1 MNKKIITIVS
11 SIAVILIIAVGFF
24 FFQSSGKNSI
34 KAEHDKYLA
43 LINDTHDFNG
53 GLKGLQTLGN
63 DKGQEA
69 FKNIKTEIKIAKE
82 LKNVDS
88 SLDNKDIDSAKKS
101 IDKVD
106 SLTTDNSFDKAI
118 DWLKEDIATY
128 EKAKKEIEEAKTDDI
143 NTVIDKYKFNHSSLK
158 EKLNTD
164 STKVTLKNNEK
175 TINKQNNKSDSNDSD
190 KKTGLTFDTALNK
203 NFEHYY
209 NTLINEIKND
219 ISRKFGASLISTSQ
233 NGRDSDGD
241 GIIIAV
247 HGSNTEASGTY
258 TFKYYQNSQICK
270 LIRGIDEDVKTYPAI
285 YNM

>member
-11 SIAVILIIAVGFF
+11 SIAAILIIAVGFF
-24 FFQSSGKNSI
+24 FFQSSGKNNI

>member
-24 FFQSSGKNSI
+24 FFQSSGKNNI

>member
-24 FFQSSGKNSI
+24 FFQSSGKNNI

-53 GLKGLQTLGN
+53 GLKGLQTLDN

>member
-11 SIAVILIIAVGFF
+11 SIAAILIIAVGFF
-24 FFQSSGKNSI
+24 FFQSSGKNNI

-53 GLKGLQTLGN
+53 GLKGLQTLDN

-128 EKAKKEIEEAKTDDI
+128 EKAKKEIEEDKTDDI